1 MVFEYDSNKS
11 DTNLQK
17 HGIDFDRAQALWQD
31 DNLLEVPLRYPHEAR
46 FLCVGRIGL
55 KHWSAIVTY
64 REGATRIISVR
75 RSREEEINH
84 YENNR

>member
-17 HGIDFDRAQALWQD
+17 HGIDFDQAQALWQD
-31 DNLLEVPLRYPHEAR
+31 DNLLVVPLKYPHESR

-55 KHWSAIVTY
+55 KHWSAIVTH

-75 RSREEEINH
+75 RSREEEMNR

>member
-31 DNLLEVPLRYPHEAR
+31 DNLLEVPLKYPHESR
-46 FLCVGRIGL
+46 SLWVGKIGL

-64 REGATRIISVR
+64 RVGATRIISVR